1 MLVDLN
7 LRHKSIIIIGKGE
20 ELESRIRQFLEA
32 DAKVTVV
39 GEKFSRTLKQLSRSK
54 HLELVS
60 CNPLTCWK
68 QLSKKYKPYAVIL
81 ATTNRPFASK
91 IASLLR
97 ADCKPLLYA
106 ADMPDMN
113 DFNMPAISKLGDVR
127 VAISTGG
134 LSPAMIRILRKRIE
148 RTITLEDIRAVQL
161 QKVMRAKIRNQIRDP
176 ELRRICIYKI
186 IRNKKIKEL
195 LQKGEFENAKKL
207 ATKQVEQ
214 ITQRSLNM

>member
-7 LRHKSIIIIGKGE
+7 LRHKRIIIMGEGE
-20 ELESRIRQFLEA
+20 EVEARARQFLEA
-32 DAKVTVV
+32 DAKVIVI

-60 CNPLTCWK
+60 CNPLTSWK
-68 QLSKKYKPYAVIL
+68 QLSKKYKPYAAIL
-81 ATTNRPFASK
+81 ATTNRPFAIR

-97 ADCKPLLYA
+97 ADCKLLLYA
-106 ADMPDMN
+106 TDMPDMN
-113 DFNMPAISKLGDVR
+113 DFNMPAIAKLGDVR

-134 LSPAMIRILRKRIE
+134 FSPAMTRILRKRIE
-148 RTITLEDIRAVQL
+148 RTITLEDIREVQL
-161 QKVMRAKIRNQIRDP
+161 QRVMRAKMRSQIPDP

-195 LQKGEFENAKKL
+195 LQKGEFENARKL
-207 ATKQVEQ
+207 ATKQVERL
-214 ITQRSLNM
+214 TRSLNM

>member
-7 LRHKSIIIIGKGE
+7 LRHKSIIIMGE
-20 ELESRIRQFLEA
+20 DQALESRTRQLLEA
-32 DAKVTVV
+32 KAKVTVV
-39 GEKFSRTLKQLSRSK
+39 GEKFSRTLRQLSRSK
-54 HLELVS
+54 HFELVS
-60 CNPLTCWK
+60 CNPLTSWK

-81 ATTNRPFASK
+81 ATTNRPFVSK
-91 IASLLR
+91 VASLLR

-134 LSPAMIRILRKRIE
+134 ISPAMIRILRKRIE
-148 RTITLEDIRAVQL
+148 RTITLEDIREVQL
-161 QKVMRAKIRNQIRDP
+161 QRVMRAKIRSQILDP
-176 ELRRICIYKI
+176 KLRRICIYKI
-186 IRNKKIKEL
+186 IRNKKIKESL
-195 LQKGEFENAKKL
+195 RKGDFEDAMKL
-207 ATKQVEQ
+207 ATKQVER